1 MIGLALGCGSA
12 RGWAHI
18 GVIRALQEKGIFPRV
33 IAGTSIGAL
42 VGAVHA
48 AGRLDVLEDVVG
60 RLKWRDLMA
69 FVDVVLPRGG
79 FIDGKRVS
87 EFIRA
92 CAGVGRIEDLEL
104 PFGAVCTDI
113 TTGKEVVLKKGDLA
127 LAVQA
132 SIAIPGVFT
141 PVRWR
146 GKFLVDGGL
155 VDPVPV
161 GVLRKMG
168 ADFVIA
174 VDLNHGIVHP
184 PGKAA
189 SPEGVGREKGKKKDE
204 QEGGTRKGG
213 SGEKR
218 QRSGGV
224 LESLNRKLMKVSLP
238 SREHAGAWRKKRKDH
253 FPGLFDVLAA
263 ALNIMEIQ
271 ITQARFELEAPDI
284 LIRPPLAHIRFL
296 EFTRGRE
303 AIRLGY
309 EAAMA
314 ALEDFGGAR

>member
-1 MIGLALGCGSA
+1 M
-12 RGWAHI
+12 
-18 GVIRALQEKGIFPRV
+18 IRALQEKGIFPQV
-33 IAGTSIGAL
+33 VAGTSIGAL

-48 AGRLDVLEDVVG
+48 AGRLDVLEDIVG
-60 RLKWRDLMA
+60 RLKWRDVMA

-87 EFIRA
+87 EFIRS
-92 CAGVGRIEDLEL
+92 CAGVGRIEDLDL

-113 TTGKEVVLKKGDLA
+113 TTGKEVVLSKGDLA

-132 SIAIPGVFT
+132 SISIPGVFT

-161 GVLRKMG
+161 GTLRKMG

-184 PGKAA
+184 RKSSLSSPGKGAA
-189 SPEGVGREKGKKKDE
+189 GAKGEGGRGKGGKTKGKD
-204 QEGGTRKGG
+204 GGKGA
-213 SGEKR
+213 R
-218 QRSGGV
+218 GGV

-238 SREHAGAWRKKRKDH
+238 SREHAGAWRRKEKKKDP

-271 ITQARFELEAPDI
+271 ITQARFQLEKPDI

-303 AIRLGY
+303 AIALGY
-309 EAAMA
+309 EAALA
-314 ALEDFGGAR
+314 ALEGFEGPP